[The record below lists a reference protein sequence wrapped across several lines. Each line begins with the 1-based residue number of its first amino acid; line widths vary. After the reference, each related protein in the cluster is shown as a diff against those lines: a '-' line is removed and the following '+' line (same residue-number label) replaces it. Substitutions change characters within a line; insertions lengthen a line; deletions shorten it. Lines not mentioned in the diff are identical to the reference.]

1 MKTIV
6 KTAMAFFVSLAASA
20 AFARGNAVEACTQ
33 DSYVQGR
40 IEEHV
45 PVNERLAVFNSKNQ
59 VVGAFHFDPEGGEIH
74 ALYLCGA
81 NSGYYY
87 AEGNGFDGSVVSLNN
102 DEYDS
107 DFDMDEEDGKA
118 VLNIFAIYFTGDPEY
133 ADYEPFSAKLYFN
146 IPKR

>member
-1 MKTIV
+1 MRTIV
-6 KTAMAFFVSLAASA
+6 QMVLGLSVSLAASA
-20 AFARGNAVEACTQ
+20 AFARSPAVQACTE

-45 PVNERLAVFNSKNQ
+45 PANERLAVFNSKNQ
-59 VVGAFHFDPEGGEIH
+59 TVGAFHFDPQSGEIY

-87 AEGNGFDGSVVSLNN
+87 AEGNAFEGSIVSINN
-102 DEYDS
+102 DEYSS
-107 DFDMDEEDGKA
+107 DLEIYEDDGKA
-118 VLNIFAIYFTGDPEY
+118 VLSIFAIYFTGDPEY

>member
-1 MKTIV
+1 MITKTV
-6 KTAMAFFVSLAASA
+6 LALSLTLMASA
-20 AFARGNAVEACTQ
+20 AFAGSNAVEACTA
-33 DSYVQGR
+33 DSYVQER
-40 IEEHV
+40 IEEYI
-45 PVNERLAVFNSKNQ
+45 PANERLAVFNSKNET
-59 VVGAFHFDPEGGEIH
+59 VGAFHFDPQSGEIH

-87 AEGNGFDGSVVSLNN
+87 AEGNAYDGIVVSLHN

-107 DFDMDEEDGKA
+107 DFDTDEEDGKA
-118 VLNIFAIYFTGDPEY
+118 VVSIFAIYFTGDPEY